1 MNEYYGEP
9 TFSSRMAEAFAE
21 GGWAMYPLTFLMC
34 LLPLVALVLLVV
46 GIVSKKN
53 VALPLGVGL
62 LVAAF
67 VPPALGIAAMALS
80 RATAEEAIAMADPQ
94 DQATI
99 RMAAEGELL
108 VLSSTGTSA
117 ALCPGFI
124 GCVLIGLGLAR
135 RPRFS

>member
-9 TFSSRMAEAFAE
+9 TFGSRMAESFAE
-21 GGWAMYPLTFLMC
+21 GGWAMYPLTFLLC
-34 LLPLVALVLLVV
+34 VLPLAALVLLVV

-53 VALPLGVGL
+53 LALPLGVGL

-67 VPPALGIAAMALS
+67 VPPAIGLAAMALGRS
-80 RATAEEAIAMADPQ
+80 TAEEAIAMASPE

-108 VLSSTGTSA
+108 VLSTTGTSA